1 MMVDCLGIGIKWK
14 DPFFWRLLNFFKT
27 WFFSLFLHEVDVIG
41 LLSIS
46 NIQKCIVAFVYAFY
60 NVAYALDEYYHLGE
74 STTMEALKCFV

>member
-1 MMVDCLGIGIKWK
+1 
-14 DPFFWRLLNFFKT
+14 
-27 WFFSLFLHEVDVIG
+27 LHEVDVIG